1 MRWPGIEA
9 IYGPTLRESSVFSQS
24 IAEGEADD
32 GTKRWN
38 ALHQRVIEHVSS
50 RHRDHQ
56 KVCISMFDLLHMQNI
71 RVVASYYTQITLP
84 RLTELLDLS
93 AAEAERTLCRL
104 VTDKVVRAK
113 IDRPAGIVDF
123 SPRSNPDEIL
133 NAWSGDLGKMLGL
146 IEKTS
151 HLINKA
157 SPFHSFL
164 RTAYADQT
172 CRDRSTRFML
182 HELRWRTD
190 KASRL
195 YPLGPLTTLR

>member
-9 IYGPTLRESSVFSQS
+9 IYGPTLRESTVFSQT
-24 IAEGEADD
+24 IAEGELDD

-38 ALHQRVIEHVSS
+38 ALHQRVIEHVSF
-50 RHRDHQ
+50 RARYNLRERQLIVHILR
-56 KVCISMFDLLHMQNI
+56 IQNI

-104 VTDKVVRAK
+104 VTEKVVKAK

-157 SPFHSFL
+157 SPL
-164 RTAYADQT
+164 
-172 CRDRSTRFML
+172 
-182 HELRWRTD
+182 
-190 KASRL
+190 
-195 YPLGPLTTLR
+195 PPV

>member
-1 MRWPGIEA
+1 M
-9 IYGPTLRESSVFSQS
+9 
-24 IAEGEADD
+24 
-32 GTKRWN
+32 
-38 ALHQRVIEHVSS
+38 
-50 RHRDHQ
+50 
-56 KVCISMFDLLHMQNI
+56 
-71 RVVASYYTQITLP
+71 VASYYTQITLP

-157 SPFHSFL
+157 SLSDL
-164 RTAYADQT
+164 RDHRIVILTSACVTTGVRNSRCPICYGEPIKPGD
-172 CRDRSTRFML
+172 CIL
-182 HELRWRTD
+182 
-190 KASRL
+190 KAHTM
-195 YPLGPLTTLR
+195 TTI